1 MKTKIKITNCCKTN
15 KKTKKCVR
23 KTDDKI
29 FSFPRLYSQKQ
40 CQQMTRKKGYK
51 NLGFTARS
59 SCAPYKGCSL
69 RQKGGKTKKRGTT
82 KKREK
87 TKREKTKREKNKTKK
102 EKGIAIAVL
111 HQNPYKITGEVEF
124 IPLESG
130 AMRVNYKIKGL
141 KDGKHGF
148 HIHEYGDLRD
158 GCESACAHFNP
169 YGKKHGCISSKERHL
184 GDLGNVVSKNKMAR
198 GTIVA
203 PDLSLYGKHGII
215 GRMIIVH
222 KDEDDCG
229 NYKGNDQKKASE
241 SKKTGNAGER
251 VACGVIGGGGVPL

>member
-1 MKTKIKITNCCKTN
+1 
-15 KKTKKCVR
+15 
-23 KTDDKI
+23 
-29 FSFPRLYSQKQ
+29 
-40 CQQMTRKKGYK
+40 MTRKKGYK

-69 RQKGGKTKKRGTT
+69 RQKGGKTKKREKTKT
-82 KKREK
+82 QKRKNKEKKRE
-87 TKREKTKREKNKTKK
+87 T
-102 EKGIAIAVL
+102 GIAIAVL

-124 IPLESG
+124 TPLESG
-130 AMRVNYKIKGL
+130 AMRVKYKIKGL

-158 GCESACAHFNP
+158 GCKSACAHFNP
-169 YGKKHGCISSKERHL
+169 YGKKHGCASSKERHL

-215 GRMIIVH
+215 GRMIILH

-229 NYKGNDQKKASE
+229 NYKGSDQKKADE
-241 SKKTGNAGER
+241 SLKTGNAGER